1 MWQNGVE
8 NYFIHYFCN
17 PSNIDG
23 RVYVYVCIWLGLG
36 LVLGLGLGLVL
47 GFGLGLGFAM
57 IDTMYRS
64 SWNSARMQNFT
75 DMGETDGVPV
85 YSNEL
90 ASWDFKVFSFVI
102 RSRYKNWTELSWS

>member
-1 MWQNGVE
+1 M
-8 NYFIHYFCN
+8 
-17 PSNIDG
+17 
-23 RVYVYVCIWLGLG
+23 
-36 LVLGLGLGLVL
+36 L
-47 GFGLGLGFAM
+47 GFGLVLGFAM

-90 ASWDFKVFSFVI
+90 AS
-102 RSRYKNWTELSWS
+102 